1 MKREELKERVEK
13 YCIDNPI
20 VLYYDFRDKLEVED
34 IKLLMKEDGL
44 FELEETLFE
53 LNVDYL
59 AELEEDA
66 VNDMIKDLEI
76 PEELEEEA
84 RELFAEYK
92 MLDLNTKQ
100 LLENTNVVVRIEINS
115 NYEGISYM
123 ENPEESEYL
132 KEILPLIS
140 HAIDKEELEREII
153 NNSGNASVFTAVFST
168 SADNLVGLDKLIKEG
183 KNIIIP
189 HNAIF
194 GLFDSFT
201 GSGSIM
207 EINLKENLKLPIQ
220 WGQTEYDKITI
231 KIDDDDKY
239 GFQSVFGSYVNV
251 EADFGIE

>member
-1 MKREELKERVEK
+1 MKKELEKQIKK
-13 YCIDNPI
+13 YCEDNPI
-20 VLYYDFRDKLEVED
+20 KIYWDYRDKLGVGEVKM
-34 IKLLMKEDGL
+34 IMKEDGL
-44 FELEETLFE
+44 LDLEETLF
-53 LNVDYL
+53 DYNL
-59 AELEEDA
+59 DYICQLENDCFCNMVEDLG
-66 VNDMIKDLEI
+66 ISEDLED
-76 PEELEEEA
+76 EA
-84 RELFAEYK
+84 REFFDYYK
-92 MLDLNTKQ
+92 EMDINIDQ
-100 LLENTNVVVRIEINS
+100 LLKNTNVVVRIEINS

-153 NNSGNASVFTAVFST
+153 NNSGNVSVFTAVFST

-231 KIDDDDKY
+231 EIDDDDKY

>member
-1 MKREELKERVEK
+1 MKKELEKQIKK
-13 YCIDNPI
+13 YCEDNPI
-20 VLYYDFRDKLEVED
+20 KIYWDYRDKLGVGEVKM
-34 IKLLMKEDGL
+34 IMKEDGL
-44 FELEETLFE
+44 LDLEETLFE
-53 LNVDYL
+53 LNMGYL

-66 VNDMIKDLEI
+66 VNDMIEDLEI

-123 ENPEESEYL
+123 ESPEESEYL

-153 NNSGNASVFTAVFST
+153 NNSGNVSVFTAVFST

-231 KIDDDDKY
+231 EIDDDDKY

>member
-1 MKREELKERVEK
+1 MKKELEKQIKK
-13 YCIDNPI
+13 YCEDNPI
-20 VLYYDFRDKLEVED
+20 KIYWDYRDKLGVGEVKMIME
-34 IKLLMKEDGL
+34 EDGL
-44 FELEETLFE
+44 LELEQDLFE
-53 LNVDYL
+53 LNMDYL
-59 AELEEDA
+59 VELEEDA
-66 VNDMIKDLEI
+66 VNDMIEDLEI

-153 NNSGNASVFTAVFST
+153 NNSGNVSVFTAVFST

-207 EINLKENLKLPIQ
+207 EMNLKENLKLPIQ

-231 KIDDDDKY
+231 EIDDDDKY

>member
-1 MKREELKERVEK
+1 MKKELEKQIKK
-13 YCIDNPI
+13 YCEDNPI
-20 VLYYDFRDKLEVED
+20 KIYWDYRDKLGVGEVKM
-34 IKLLMKEDGL
+34 IMKEDGL
-44 FELEETLFE
+44 LDLEETLFE
-53 LNVDYL
+53 LNMGYL

-66 VNDMIKDLEI
+66 VNDMIEDLEI

-153 NNSGNASVFTAVFST
+153 NNSGNVSVFTAVFST

-207 EINLKENLKLPIQ
+207 EMNLKENLKLPIQ

-231 KIDDDDKY
+231 EIDDDDKY